1 MKFLSTLLLVTLF
14 LFSCTRKETTNLQL
28 TGNIAG
34 LKKGTLYIQ
43 KIVDSTLTT
52 IDTIPING
60 DAHFSS
66 ELNID
71 APEMYYL
78 HIDRGTTK
86 SLDDKLSF
94 FAEPGI
100 IHIETS
106 LEHFLSDAV
115 VTGSKNQDKYDEFKK
130 IMSRFNDEDLSLLE
144 LKFNA
149 YKDHKVIQMDSIAK
163 KQEINTKRKYL
174 YVTNFAITN
183 STMEVAPYVALTE
196 IPDINLKYMDTIQKA
211 MAPKISN
218 SLYGKKLKQLLA
230 ERKRKETTSK

>member
-1 MKFLSTLLLVTLF
+1 MKFSSTLLLVTLF
-14 LFSCTRKETTNLQL
+14 VVSCTRQETANLQL
-28 TGNIAG
+28 TGNISG

-43 KIVDSTLTT
+43 KIIDSTLTT
-52 IDTIPING
+52 IDTIRING

-94 FAEPGI
+94 FAEPGTI
-100 IHIETS
+100 NIESS

-115 VTGSKNQDKYDEFKK
+115 VTGSKNQDKYNEFKK

-149 YKDHKVIQMDSIAK
+149 YKDHKGVQMDSIEK

-183 STMEVAPYVALTE
+183 STMEVAPYVTLTE

-211 MAPKISN
+211 MTPKISN
-218 SLYGKKLKQLLA
+218 SLYGKKLKQLIA
-230 ERKRKETTSK
+230 ERKRKETLSK

>member
-1 MKFLSTLLLVTLF
+1 MKFRSTLLLVTL
-14 LFSCTRKETTNLQL
+14 LIFSCTRKETANLHL
-28 TGNIAG
+28 TGNVTG

-43 KIVDSTLTT
+43 KIVDSTLTN
-52 IDTIPING
+52 IDTIQING

-94 FAEPGI
+94 FAEPGT

-115 VTGSKNQDKYDEFKK
+115 ITGSKNQDKYDEFKK

-144 LKFNA
+144 RKFNA
-149 YKDHKVIQMDSIAK
+149 YKNHNGTQMDSIVK
-163 KQEINTKRKYL
+163 KQEINTRRKYL

-183 STMEVAPYVALTE
+183 NAMEVAPYVALTE
-196 IPDINLKYMDTIQKA
+196 IPDINLKYMDTIQKV

-218 SLYGKKLKQLLA
+218 SLYGKKLKNLIA
-230 ERKRKETTSK
+230 ERKRKETTTK

>member
-1 MKFLSTLLLVTLF
+1 MKFRSTLLLVTL
-14 LFSCTRKETTNLQL
+14 LIFSCTRKETANLHL
-28 TGNIAG
+28 TGNVTG

-43 KIVDSTLTT
+43 KIVDSTLTN
-52 IDTIPING
+52 IDTIQING

-78 HIDRGTTK
+78 HIDRGTTN

-94 FAEPGI
+94 FAEPGT

-115 VTGSKNQDKYDEFKK
+115 ITGSKNQDKYDEFKK

-144 LKFNA
+144 RKFNA
-149 YKDHKVIQMDSIAK
+149 YKNHNGTQMDSIVK
-163 KQEINTKRKYL
+163 KQEINTRRKYL

-183 STMEVAPYVALTE
+183 NAMEVAPYVALTE
-196 IPDINLKYMDTIQKA
+196 IPDINLKYMDTIQKV

-218 SLYGKKLKQLLA
+218 SLYGKKLKNLIA
-230 ERKRKETTSK
+230 ERKRKETTTK

>member
-14 LFSCTRKETTNLQL
+14 LFSCTRKETNNLQL